1 MGSYKEQPFKKI
13 EDRLSEDRLISSINE
28 SGKEREKNFDD
39 ARKEK
44 IRKDFNRL
52 RDRFFKPINK
62 R

>member
-1 MGSYKEQPFKKI
+1 MGSYKEQPFKKN

-28 SGKEREKNFDD
+28 SGKESEKNFDD

>member
-1 MGSYKEQPFKKI
+1 MGSCKEHPFKKI

-28 SGKEREKNFDD
+28 SGKESEKNFDD

>member
-1 MGSYKEQPFKKI
+1 MGSCKEQPFKKI

-28 SGKEREKNFDD
+28 SGKESEKNFDD

>member
-28 SGKEREKNFDD
+28 SGKESEKNFDD

>member
-28 SGKEREKNFDD
+28 SGKESEKNFDD

-52 RDRFFKPINK
+52 KDRFFKPKNK

>member
-13 EDRLSEDRLISSINE
+13 EDRLISSINE
-28 SGKEREKNFDD
+28 SGKESEKNIDD

-52 RDRFFKPINK
+52 RDRFFKPKNK

>member
-13 EDRLSEDRLISSINE
+13 EDRLISSINE
-28 SGKEREKNFDD
+28 SGKESEKNFDD

-52 RDRFFKPINK
+52 RDRFFKPKNK

>member
-13 EDRLSEDRLISSINE
+13 EDRLISSINE
-28 SGKEREKNFDD
+28 SGKESEKNFDD

-52 RDRFFKPINK
+52 RDRFFKPKNK
-62 R
+62 G

>member
-13 EDRLSEDRLISSINE
+13 EDRLISSINE
-28 SGKEREKNFDD
+28 SGKESEKNFDD

-52 RDRFFKPINK
+52 RDIFFKPKNK

>member
-13 EDRLSEDRLISSINE
+13 EDRLISSINE
-28 SGKEREKNFDD
+28 SGKESEKNFDD

>member
-1 MGSYKEQPFKKI
+1 MESYKEQPFKKI
-13 EDRLSEDRLISSINE
+13 EDILSEDRLISSINE
-28 SGKEREKNFDD
+28 SGKESEKNFDD

>member
-1 MGSYKEQPFKKI
+1 MGSYQEQPFKKI
-13 EDRLSEDRLISSINE
+13 EDRLISSINE
-28 SGKEREKNFDD
+28 SGKESEKNFDD

-52 RDRFFKPINK
+52 RDRFFKPKNK

>member
-28 SGKEREKNFDD
+28 SGKESEKNFDD

-52 RDRFFKPINK
+52 RDRFFKPKNK

>member
-28 SGKEREKNFDD
+28 SGKESEKNFDD

-52 RDRFFKPINK
+52 RDIFFKPKNK